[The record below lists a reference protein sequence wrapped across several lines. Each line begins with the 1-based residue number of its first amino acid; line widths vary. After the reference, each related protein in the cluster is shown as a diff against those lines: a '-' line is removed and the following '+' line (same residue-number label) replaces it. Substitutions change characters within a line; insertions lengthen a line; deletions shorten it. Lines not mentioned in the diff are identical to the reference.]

1 VSPAVQLAI
10 AAREAG
16 VPCQGSDPR
25 LIALAEQGVAV
36 PTLLAAIAE
45 AVGAK
50 GGAVS
55 LGYVVAVLN
64 TWAAQAA
71 KVLANGAAQPMRGG
85 GVIALPS
92 AATPDEALLRRISET
107 HGGESVTRLPDGRMR
122 CGGRYYR
129 PDGREELAI

>member
-1 VSPAVQLAI
+1 M
-10 AAREAG
+10 
-16 VPCQGSDPR
+16 PCQGSDPR